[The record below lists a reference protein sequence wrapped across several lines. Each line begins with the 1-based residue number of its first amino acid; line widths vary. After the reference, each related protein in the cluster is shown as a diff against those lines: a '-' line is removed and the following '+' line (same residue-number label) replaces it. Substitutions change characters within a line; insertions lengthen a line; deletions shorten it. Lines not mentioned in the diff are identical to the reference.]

1 MNDILD
7 RMSVLSVGN
16 GQTNTVYLSRL
27 FYQNCGMLINL
38 FCYIYILAHII
49 RIMINLNN
57 TAYIITYIK
66 NYIYI

>member
-27 FYQNCGMLINL
+27 FYQNCGM
-38 FCYIYILAHII
+38 
-49 RIMINLNN
+49 
-57 TAYIITYIK
+57 IITFLLEYIVINENNNNNIK
-66 NYIYI
+66 KLIFF